1 MSNTQFVA
9 FQDVNEDYAWVNY
22 GQFKLLMM
30 KRNGYV
36 NVTKMCENYSN
47 KKFIHWKENKRSK
60 ELIIFISTELKSIG
74 IPIDPLVTIM
84 TGENDLRGTYAHPD
98 LVLDIACWLS
108 GEFYLKASKIV
119 REYFNKQ
126 ERERLEELHRIAL
139 ASRQAEINKIES
151 EKSELQKIRERLE
164 KEFERADEERKR
176 ADEERK
182 LSELRYIEMCKKYD
196 IQYDNISGLKGNIVD
211 LKGNI
216 VGLKGNIVGLKG
228 NIVDLKGNIVDLK
241 GNIVDL
247 KGNIVDL
254 KGNIVDLKDNIVEL
268 NETNNTLN
276 NSVVELKENT
286 NILIQNQDDLLESS
300 KVQIDMLE
308 YIIEENNELKEE
320 VNEVKEQIN
329 VVSTKLGI
337 SVEDRVPK
345 TKINSKLEIFILL
358 KKNNFVKSNKK
369 DFQYYVICGQIGY
382 SNSKS
387 KKMIREEDYSE
398 IFRIEYTPNTKNLLH
413 RLKEQK
419 YNITFSSNKFNTS
432 IHSDTLIEYIREIN
446 GNKNNVEI

>member
-126 ERERLEELHRIAL
+126 EREKLAELHRV
-139 ASRQAEINKIES
+139 EINKIEG

-164 KEFERADEERKR
+164 KEFERADEERKK
-176 ADEERK
+176 ADVCEK
-182 LSELRYIEMCKKYD
+182 L
-196 IQYDNISGLKGNIVD
+196 
-211 LKGNI
+211 
-216 VGLKGNIVGLKG
+216 
-228 NIVDLKGNIVDLK
+228 
-241 GNIVDL
+241 
-247 KGNIVDL
+247 
-254 KGNIVDLKDNIVEL
+254 
-268 NETNNTLN
+268 
-276 NSVVELKENT
+276 
-286 NILIQNQDDLLESS
+286 
-300 KVQIDMLE
+300 
-308 YIIEENNELKEE
+308 
-320 VNEVKEQIN
+320 
-329 VVSTKLGI
+329 
-337 SVEDRVPK
+337 
-345 TKINSKLEIFILL
+345 
-358 KKNNFVKSNKK
+358 
-369 DFQYYVICGQIGY
+369 
-382 SNSKS
+382 
-387 KKMIREEDYSE
+387 
-398 IFRIEYTPNTKNLLH
+398 
-413 RLKEQK
+413 
-419 YNITFSSNKFNTS
+419 
-432 IHSDTLIEYIREIN
+432 
-446 GNKNNVEI
+446 

>member
-139 ASRQAEINKIES
+139 ASHQAEINKIES

-164 KEFERADEERKR
+164 KEFERADEERK
-176 ADEERK
+176 

-196 IQYDNISGLKGNIVD
+196 IQYDNIVGLKD
-211 LKGNI
+211 NI
-216 VGLKGNIVGLKG
+216 VGLKDNIVGLKD
-228 NIVDLKGNIVDLK
+228 NIVGLKDNIV
-241 GNIVDL
+241 G
-247 KGNIVDL
+247 
-254 KGNIVDLKDNIVEL
+254 LKDNIVEL

-308 YIIEENNELKEE
+308 YIMEENNELKEE

-369 DFQYYVICGQIGY
+369 DFQYYVICCQIGY

-419 YNITFSSNKFNTS
+419 YNITFSSNKFNTE
-432 IHSDTLIEYIREIN
+432 IHSETLIGYIKEIN